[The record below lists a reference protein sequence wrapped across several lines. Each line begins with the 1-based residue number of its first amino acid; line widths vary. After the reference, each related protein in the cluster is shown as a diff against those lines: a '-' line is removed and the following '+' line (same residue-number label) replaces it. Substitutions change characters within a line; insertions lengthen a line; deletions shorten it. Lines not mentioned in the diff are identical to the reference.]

1 MNKLNKTLDEIRKNN
16 LGVIITDLN
25 KNFIYYQDNL
35 LKKLDITF
43 KQGWLLNIIKNN
55 ENITQDDISSF
66 LDVDKA
72 SITRRLKRLESKEL
86 IMKKPNPEF
95 RRQKLIYLSEKGE
108 NILEQFLK
116 EDEKFNKN
124 MENILKKD
132 NYHELLNEM
141 NLLNEKLIEMNEP

>member
-86 IMKKPNPEF
+86 IIKKPNPEF

>member
-1 MNKLNKTLDEIRKNN
+1 MNKTLKEIRKNN

-141 NLLNEKLIEMNEP
+141 NLLNEKLIKMNEP

>member
-1 MNKLNKTLDEIRKNN
+1 MNELNKTLKEIRKNN

-86 IMKKPNPEF
+86 IIKKPNPEF

-141 NLLNEKLIEMNEP
+141 NLLNEKLIEMNES